1 MKNSINIKFFILL
14 ILIIIPISILYF
26 NLGDDLFNT
35 KENLENKEEEEEKF
49 KELEELDIAEQKNL
63 DGEQFYMGYKK

>member
-26 NLGDDLFNT
+26 NLGYDLFNT
-35 KENLENKEEEEEKF
+35 KENLENEEEEEEDEKY
-49 KELEELDIAEQKNL
+49 KKLKELDIVDEENL
-63 DGEQFYMGYKK
+63 DGEQFFMSY